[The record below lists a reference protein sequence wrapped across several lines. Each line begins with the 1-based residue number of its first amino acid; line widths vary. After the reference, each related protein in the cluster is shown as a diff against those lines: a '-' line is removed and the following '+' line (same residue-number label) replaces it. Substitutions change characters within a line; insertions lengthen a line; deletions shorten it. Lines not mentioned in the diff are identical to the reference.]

1 MATMQVARAGHLSYP
16 FLAPKPPFDVSLDT
30 NTHDHTHKHRATTS
44 NVRTDLSE
52 EDRASYSQSVFTDF
66 LSSGSL
72 KDAVAAAQELVI
84 PGFGPTLVSIGVN
97 RAYDTLHADE
107 QAKICSLIVELV
119 AHNVIA
125 ISDVLSTVE
134 TQTKALDDT
143 MLDVPAAPKI
153 LGDILG
159 AALAKDMLQAAVL
172 GTLSSP
178 EAIEGAEARRGLLAA
193 ALQQVKAAR
202 GEQEMKDAVAGLD
215 ILALMAKDDEVE
227 GYLPDTATF
236 LAEQGLNV

>member
-1 MATMQVARAGHLSYP
+1 
-16 FLAPKPPFDVSLDT
+16 
-30 NTHDHTHKHRATTS
+30 
-44 NVRTDLSE
+44 VRTELSE

-66 LSSGSL
+66 LSSASV

-84 PGFGPTLVSIGVN
+84 PGFGPTLVDIGVN
-97 RAYDTLHADE
+97 RAYDTPHADE
-107 QAKICSLIVELV
+107 QAKICSLVVELV
-119 AHNVIA
+119 AHKVIA

-134 TQTKALDDT
+134 TQTKSLDDT

-159 AALAKDMLQAAVL
+159 AALAKDMLEAAVL
-172 GTLSSP
+172 GMLAAP

-202 GEQEMKDAVAGLD
+202 GEQEMKDAIAGLD
-215 ILALMAKDDEVE
+215 IVGLMAKDDEIE
-227 GYLPDTATF
+227 GYLPSTAEF
-236 LAEQGLNV
+236 LAEQALDFLV